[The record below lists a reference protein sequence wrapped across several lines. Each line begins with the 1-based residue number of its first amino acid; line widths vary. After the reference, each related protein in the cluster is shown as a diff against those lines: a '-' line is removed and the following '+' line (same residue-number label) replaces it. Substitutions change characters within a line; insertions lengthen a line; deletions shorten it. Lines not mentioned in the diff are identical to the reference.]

1 MAARKPERKLSYT
14 PLSEIER
21 KSIVFV
27 DPPLWQASAFHL
39 VVGRKGVGKGTAF
52 ADLAARVTRGE
63 LGEKRN
69 VIWITSED
77 SAAIDI
83 GPRVDAAGGEDS
95 RIFIVNDWLQ
105 LPRDIDNGSLANTVE
120 DVGDTGLLIIDPV
133 GNHITGK
140 NSNAETDIRDAIGPL
155 NAFADEYGLIVA
167 GVRHLTEKDASA
179 GALASILGSSAW
191 VQVPRVVIGIAKDN
205 EDPAISHMQ
214 CIAGNRMPPDT
225 PGRAFRIEGVDV
237 GLENEVTRAVWL
249 GDSRKD
255 VENLIAAGARSSKSR
270 EARELI
276 LELLEG
282 VDRMD
287 ADELDKQ
294 VVDQTGLT
302 LQAVRNQRSKLAKEG
317 SVASEPVRD
326 ETGAVIK
333 WTVRR
338 VHVENFSVRV
348 LRPGRVSSKALDTQ
362 RGGARRATRSK

>member
-1 MAARKPERKLSYT
+1 MAVKKEHKLGYT

-52 ADLAARVTRGE
+52 ADLAARITRGE

-69 VIWITSED
+69 VLWIASED

-83 GPRVDAAGGEDS
+83 GPRVDAAGGDDS
-95 RIFIVNDWLQ
+95 RIFVVNDWLQ
-105 LPRDIDNGSLANTVE
+105 LPRDIDNKSLENTVAE
-120 DVGDTGLLIIDPV
+120 VDDVGLLIIDPV

-140 NSNAETDIRDAIGPL
+140 NSNGETDIRDAIAPL
-155 NAFADEYGLIVA
+155 NAFADEHEMMVA

-191 VQVPRVVIGIAKDN
+191 VQVPRAVIGIAKDN
-205 EDPAISHMQ
+205 EDSAISHMQ

-237 GLENEVTRAVWL
+237 GLENPVTRAVWL

-255 VENLIAAGARSSKSR
+255 VERLIAAGRSSKSA
-270 EARELI
+270 EARTLI
-276 LELLEG
+276 LELLEDG
-282 VDRMD
+282 TVWD
-287 ADELDKQ
+287 ADDLDAR
-294 VVDQTGLT
+294 VAEEVGIVEGT
-302 LQAVRNQRSKLAKEG
+302 ARNLRSQLAKEG
-317 SVASEPVRD
+317 RIDSKPVRD
-326 ETGAVIK
+326 ESGAVVK
-333 WTVRR
+333 WTVSRFR
-338 VHVENFSVRV
+338 FNVHV
-348 LRPGRVSSKALDTQ
+348 LRPKRDAESGSSKSLDHES
-362 RGGARRATRSK
+362 GGRRRATRSK